1 MKVTPARIM
10 TMQIVIISSRSERP
24 RCLLDFMSF
33 FPGGEAVVCERSN
46 HCPDRLKVASVNNV
60 PNFSVL
66 VHFRN
71 ALRRDQS
78 TKGPQRS
85 IGLLASRGSLS
96 SHQLKVLELGPARW
110 LLEG

>member
-1 MKVTPARIM
+1 MKVPPARIM

-46 HCPDRLKVASVNNV
+46 HFPDRMKVASVNNV
-60 PNFSVL
+60 PNFRVL

-78 TKGPQRS
+78 TKGPQQS
-85 IGLLASRGSLS
+85 IGLWAYRGSLS
-96 SHQLKVLELGPARW
+96 SHHLKVLALGPGGGV
-110 LLEG
+110 LE